1 MLNPIRQFFR
11 YNRKLVPRLLSVF
24 LPITLII
31 YVLRGFEVLS
41 FLPGAIILWLMML
54 SLVTGIIYG
63 LEKTG
68 GI

>member
-1 MLNPIRQFFR
+1 MLNPIRQYLR
-11 YNRKLVPRLLSVF
+11 YDRKLVPRLLSVF
-24 LPITLII
+24 LPIALIL

-41 FLPGAIILWLMML
+41 FLPGAIILLMMML
-54 SLVTGIIYG
+54 SLITGIIYG